1 MSSNSPLQELRFKIL
16 IIGASTVGKTSI
28 LLKYLDNFFPTE
40 HIATIGVEFRTK
52 TLIKGKF
59 KINLNIWD
67 TAGQERFKAIT
78 KSFFSGANGVVFVYD
93 ITKRDSFSG
102 NSGVKTWIKDSEEY
116 GKFDRVLCGNKSD
129 LEKNREINYD
139 ELKEYG
145 IKKKIDV
152 FETSAKTGANI
163 AEIFDKLVDNII
175 KNRTE
180 EELIREFG
188 VNSKPRGLTITSKD
202 AKPAAK
208 KKCCK

>member
-1 MSSNSPLQELRFKIL
+1 M
-16 IIGASTVGKTSI
+16 
-28 LLKYLDNFFPTE
+28 
-40 HIATIGVEFRTK
+40 
-52 TLIKGKF
+52 
-59 KINLNIWD
+59 
-67 TAGQERFKAIT
+67 
-78 KSFFSGANGVVFVYD
+78 
-93 ITKRDSFSG
+93 
-102 NSGVKTWIKDSEEY
+102 
-116 GKFDRVLCGNKSD
+116 
-129 LEKNREINYD
+129 
-139 ELKEYG
+139 KEYG

-202 AKPAAK
+202 VKPAAK

>member
-1 MSSNSPLQELRFKIL
+1 MQYDVL
-16 IIGASTVGKTSI
+16 IIGDSTVGKTSI

-52 TLIKGKF
+52 TLIKEKF

-67 TAGQERFKAIT
+67 TAGQERFKSIT

-93 ITKRDSFSG
+93 ITKRESFSG
-102 NSGVKTWIKDSEEY
+102 NSGVKSWINDSEEY

-129 LEKNREINYD
+129 LEKDREVNYD

-152 FETSAKTGANI
+152 FETSAKTGKNI

-180 EELIREFG
+180 QELIREFG
-188 VNSKPRGLTITSKD
+188 INSKPRGMTISLKD
-202 AKPAAK
+202 NKPKPK